1 VLNKAK
7 ILKNAEKHVLQG
19 KIPAAIAEYQ
29 KILEFDPDDLSLLN
43 IIGDLYVRMGNIAEG
58 LNYFERLATAF
69 YDGGFK
75 VKAIAIFKKITKL
88 NPCSIEAHRHLAELY
103 VLQGL
108 MSEAQTHSLQLAGAY
123 RAQSKLDQA
132 AEVLRE
138 LLRGNPDNTTVLFRL
153 VDIELEKGDK
163 AEALDLLTSA
173 SERLRR
179 KGNLVQSR
187 SLLYRAQEIDG
198 QALAIKV
205 LLAKILFA
213 EGQHDAVIQNLLQ
226 MDPSRNSPDVQL
238 ALWDCFIEDN
248 RLEEAA
254 QVACFLFEKDPS
266 HYPLMFTISE
276 RFLTM
281 ADFDRALKALD
292 PLVQATNIELFGAQL
307 SEMLQKILSEEPD
320 YLPAIERS
328 VDVNRRMKQT
338 HLISL
343 SMEHLV
349 SYHIKHE
356 NYQEAMMVYEELL
369 EIDPENS
376 IVRQGV
382 ERLQSRMKVHSAPE
396 SVPVVEEGETPLT
409 FGVEQTVAKE
419 PQVRDTSTAPPF
431 TAELPEQ
438 SLSSEDKQEVVNN
451 LMLEGEMLVGYGL
464 LKRAAQTFEDLVR
477 ISPRHSLAL
486 RRLVEIYSSLEQFSE
501 AARCCAKLSKLA
513 FRQGQRD
520 EASQWTAK
528 ATQLDEAVQSHK
540 IELEPVLRPPI
551 PLVLPPLEKPPTP
564 PQEGGIY
571 DLSGELE
578 EISRSEEAGLVSEAK
593 DRTSDEQPWSE
604 SLKEVDF
611 YMDQGF
617 WAEAVAL
624 IQKLQIDYPGSSE
637 LKERLE
643 RCNTM
648 TPAAADREI
657 EAAASPSIL
666 TVGSASK
673 PIAVG
678 ETSATPGLGDI
689 FSEFDIVASPAGS
702 GTNFSTHYNLGIA
715 FREMGLLEEAIAEL
729 QTAISALNP
738 EIQKQEILSVSSL
751 LGLCLVEAKNYP
763 EAVECLGSALAIGGG
778 DRKDEEYLSLQ
789 YDLAN
794 ACAMAGDL
802 RRARGLFQKIHLEN
816 PHFRDTAKRIQ
827 ELDNLLPAH

>member
-1 VLNKAK
+1 VLDKAK
-7 ILKNAEKHVLQG
+7 ILKNAEKYVLQG

-29 KILEFDPDDLSLLN
+29 KILGFDPDDLSILN
-43 IIGDLYVRMGNIAEG
+43 SIGDLYVRMGNTAEG
-58 LNYFERLATAF
+58 LNYFQRLAMGF
-69 YDGGFK
+69 YDSGFK

-88 NPCSIEAHRHLAELY
+88 NPYSIEAHRHLAELY
-103 VLQGL
+103 ALQGL
-108 MSEAQTHSLQLAGAY
+108 MNEAQTHSLQLANAY

-132 AEVLRE
+132 AEVLRK
-138 LLRGNPDNTTVLFRL
+138 LLGGNPDNSTVLFRL
-153 VDIELEKGDK
+153 VDIELEMGDK

-173 SERLRR
+173 AERLRR

-187 SLLYRAQEIDG
+187 SLLFRAQEIDRH
-198 QALAIKV
+198 ALAIKV

-226 MDPSRNSPDVQL
+226 MDPSRNSPDIQL

-266 HYPLMFTISE
+266 HYPLMLTVSE
-276 RFLTM
+276 RFLAM

-292 PLVQATNIELFGAQL
+292 PLVQATSIELFGAQL

-356 NYQEAMMVYEELL
+356 NYQEAMVAYEELL
-369 EIDPENS
+369 KIDPENS
-376 IVRQGV
+376 IVRQGM
-382 ERLQSRMKVHSAPE
+382 ERLQNQMKGHSAPE
-396 SVPVVEEGETPLT
+396 SVPVVEGGEAPPA
-409 FGVEQTVAKE
+409 FSVERIVAKE

-431 TAELPEQ
+431 ITAKLPER
-438 SLSSEDKQEVVNN
+438 SLRSEDEQEVVDS
-451 LMLEGEMLVGYGL
+451 LMLEGEMLVGYGI
-464 LKRAAQTFEDLVR
+464 LKRAAQTFEDLIR
-477 ISPRHSLAL
+477 ISPRHNLAL

-528 ATQLDEAVQSHK
+528 ATQLDEAVQSRK
-540 IELEPVLRPPI
+540 IELEPVLQPPI
-551 PLVLPPLEKPPTP
+551 PQSLPPLEEPPTTS
-564 PQEGGIY
+564 QEEGLY

-578 EISRSEEAGLVSEAK
+578 EVSRSEEAGLVSEAK
-593 DRTSDEQPWSE
+593 GGTSDEQPWNE

-617 WAEAVAL
+617 WAEARAL
-624 IQKLQIDYPGSSE
+624 IEKLQIDYPGSSL

-648 TPAAADREI
+648 APAAADNETK
-657 EAAASPSIL
+657 AAAPSIL
-666 TVGSASK
+666 TGGSASK
-673 PIAVG
+673 PIAVD
-678 ETSATPGLGDI
+678 ETAATPGLGDI
-689 FSEFDIVASPAGS
+689 FSEFNIEASPADA
-702 GTNFSTHYNLGIA
+702 GTDFSTHYNLGIA

-738 EIQKQEILSVSSL
+738 EIQKQEFLSVSSL

-763 EAVECLGSALAIGGG
+763 EAMECLGSALATGG
-778 DRKDEEYLSLQ
+778 DGRKDEEYLSLQ

-802 RRARGLFQKIHLEN
+802 RRARELFQKIHLEN

-827 ELDNLLPAH
+827 ALDNLIPAH